1 MPAALLLV
9 AFFAAWQVYCDVGE
23 VEQLV
28 LPAPSDIATSLWEDR
43 SLLFDQLLVTA
54 REIGLGMLAAVV
66 VALGFAVLMHRY
78 ATLRRAVYPLAIA
91 SQTIP
96 IPAIAPLLVLWWGF
110 GSLPKIFVI
119 ALICFFPILVPVLDR
134 LRGVD
139 PGLIK
144 LMQTFGATRWQRL
157 RLVEA

>member
-1 MPAALLLV
+1 MPALLLLI
-9 AFFAAWQVYCDVGE
+9 AFFGAWQIYCDAGD
-23 VEQLV
+23 VEPLV
-28 LPAPSDIATSLWEDR
+28 LPSPSDIATSLFDDR

-54 REIGLGMLAAVV
+54 REIALGMSAAVV
-66 VALGFAVLMHRY
+66 VALLFAVLMHRY
-78 ATLRRAVYPLAIA
+78 ATLRRAIYPLAIA

-119 ALICFFPILVPVLDR
+119 ALICFFPILVPELDR
-134 LRGVD
+134 LRGVE

-144 LMQTFGATRWQRL
+144 LMQTIGATRWQRL
-157 RLVEA
+157 RLV